1 MRNDLNQATTDDAGI
16 RTGPNHERRR
26 PAARRP
32 LLAVSALLFGM
43 LLGSAVPVA
52 ATPGTEAGRLHSS
65 LARIAKLANREVKP
79 AALQLARDLPAAA
92 DRIER
97 LREPALTGQTQIR
110 IALDELRQLG
120 AAAALDPHYL
130 PALVA
135 AGRAYVAVSGQD
147 PLTATTINPDY
158 RGLEPELADEA
169 AQLGSSATEAAKLS
183 SRVKRLT
190 RSLAGAKR
198 RARLLERKIQRMH
211 ALEAPPTQR

>member
-1 MRNDLNQATTDDAGI
+1 M
-16 RTGPNHERRR
+16 GPNLERRR
-26 PAARRP
+26 PDARRS

-43 LLGSAVPVA
+43 LLGPTIPVA
-52 ATPGTEAGRLHSS
+52 ATPGAEAGRLHSA

-79 AALQLARDLPAAA
+79 PALQLARDLPAAA

-110 IALDELRQLG
+110 IALDELRQVG
-120 AAAALDPHYL
+120 AIATLDPHYL

-169 AQLGSSATEAAKLS
+169 AQLGSSATEAATLS

-198 RARLLERKIQRMH
+198 RARQLERRIQRMR
-211 ALEAPPTQR
+211 APDAPPTRR